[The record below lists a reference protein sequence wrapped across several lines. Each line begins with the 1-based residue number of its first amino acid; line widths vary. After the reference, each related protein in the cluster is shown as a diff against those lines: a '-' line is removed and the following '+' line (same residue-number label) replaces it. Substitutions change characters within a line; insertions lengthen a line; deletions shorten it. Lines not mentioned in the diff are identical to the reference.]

1 MAIPHLILTVLLLL
15 ASARLF
21 GRAFQRLGQPAV
33 IGEIFGGLFLGP
45 TFLGFFAPEFFHFLF
60 QSNPLADWVLPGLSQ
75 IGLALLMF
83 CSGLETRLLFR
94 TNERKT
100 ALAIA
105 AAGMVIP
112 FGLGF
117 LLVHW
122 IPVEKFLGTAE
133 HPLAFALV
141 FAIAVAVTSIPVIS
155 RILRDLGV
163 LESSFSRIVLSAAVI
178 EDIVL
183 YAILGLAVSLAIGA
197 GSAQSTAGPESGF
210 LLASF
215 GGKLAAQIAVT
226 GIFLAGSLTLLP
238 PLLLRCRPSFSAGS
252 SLLLLLCLYI
262 VIGFAL
268 GVPLMLSAFAAG
280 LAASVL
286 HQDIRPA
293 RERIQAFSFSFFIPL
308 YFALTG
314 LKLNLLHHFDPAF
327 FLFFFAIGTLIKAG
341 SVYAGAAWA
350 GETRQASL
358 NYAVAMNARGGPG
371 IVLASVALSAGIINL
386 NFYAMIIMLSVV
398 SSLLAAI
405 WLGSRLRNGFLD
417 GTHLCNPSNKQQD
430 NRRAEQA

>member
-1 MAIPHLILTVLLLL
+1 MAASMGPCFMAILHLILTVLLLL

-21 GRAFQRLGQPAV
+21 GRAVQRLGQPAV
-33 IGEIFGGLFLGP
+33 IGEIFGGLVLGP
-45 TFLGFFAPEFFHFLF
+45 TFLGFFAPGLYHSLF
-60 QSNPLADWVLPGLSQ
+60 ESNSLANWVLPGLSH

-94 TNERKT
+94 ANERKT

-112 FGLGF
+112 FSLGF
-117 LLVHW
+117 LLVSW
-122 IPVEKFLGTAE
+122 IPVANFMGPAE

-141 FAIAVAVTSIPVIS
+141 FAIAIAVTSIPVIS

-163 LESSFSRIVLSAAVI
+163 LESPFSRIVLSAAVI
-178 EDIVL
+178 EDVVL
-183 YAILGLAVSLAIGA
+183 YAILGLAVSLAISA
-197 GSAQSTAGPESGF
+197 GPVQAAAPESGF

-215 GGKLAAQIAVT
+215 GGKIAAQITVS
-226 GIFLAGSLTLLP
+226 GIFLASSLTLLP
-238 PLLLRCRPSFSAGS
+238 SLLLRCRPCFQAGS
-252 SLLLLLCLYI
+252 SLLLLLLIY
-262 VIGFAL
+262 VLIGFAL

-286 HQDIRPA
+286 HQDIGPA
-293 RERIQAFSFSFFIPL
+293 RERIQAFSFSYFIPI

-314 LKLNLLHHFDPAF
+314 LKLNLLHHFDLAF
-327 FLFFFAIGTLIKAG
+327 FLFFFAIGSLIKAG

-350 GETRQASL
+350 GETRRAAL

-371 IVLASVALSAGIINL
+371 IVLASVALGAGIINL
-386 NFYAMIIMLSVV
+386 NFYAMVVMLSIM
-398 SSLLAAI
+398 SSLVAAL
-405 WLGSRLRNGFLD
+405 WLGSRLRKGFLD
-417 GTHLCNPSNKQQD
+417 GTQPCISS
-430 NRRAEQA
+430 